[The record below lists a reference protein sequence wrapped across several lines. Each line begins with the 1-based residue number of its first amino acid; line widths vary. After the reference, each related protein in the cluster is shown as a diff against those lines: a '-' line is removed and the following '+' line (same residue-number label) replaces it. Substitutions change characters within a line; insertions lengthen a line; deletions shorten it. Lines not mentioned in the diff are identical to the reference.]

1 MSTRRDGVR
10 SRCTMFTLAVLLA
23 GTVLAGCGSSSS
35 KGPVTLNWYVYPE
48 PSGSFAYA
56 ASTCSKDSGGKY
68 NIVMNLLSTASDQQR
83 VSEVRRLAAGDPS
96 IDILAMDVDW
106 TAEYAAAKW
115 ILPWPPALAAQV
127 TRGDL
132 PGPVATATWSG
143 KLYAAPVN
151 SNTEILWYR
160 KDLLAA
166 IHRPPPTTWSQM
178 IDDAIL
184 LAKMGKPHYIEEQGA
199 QYEGLTVWFN
209 SMVDSAGG
217 GILTKSNKI
226 IVGPSTEVAASIM
239 HRLATSPAAD
249 PSLNV
254 TQESQSETAFEHSTA
269 AFQIN
274 YPFVWAAAQ
283 KDTPS
288 IGKEMGY
295 ALFPRVNPAVA
306 PSVSI
311 GGYNLGVSAFSKH
324 PQLAFDA
331 VRCMIQ
337 PQFQRRDAI
346 KGGLAPVLASI
357 YSEPAFIKSYPFS
370 ALIKAQLEHYGIR
383 PQTPVYADVTLA
395 IQKALSP
402 TSAIA
407 PKSVVST
414 LRTEIKDALSSRALL

>member
-1 MSTRRDGVR
+1 MMTAAALLL
-10 SRCTMFTLAVLLA
+10 TAAVV
-23 GTVLAGCGSSSS
+23 TGCGSSSS
-35 KGPVTLNWYVYPE
+35 HGPVTLNWYVYPE

-56 ASTCSKDSGGKY
+56 ASTCSKESGGKY

-115 ILPWPPALAAQV
+115 ILPWPAAQAAQV
-127 TRGDL
+127 TSGDL
-132 PGPVATATWSG
+132 PGPVATATWNG
-143 KLYAAPVN
+143 RLYAAPLN

-160 KDLLAA
+160 KDLLAE
-166 IHRPPPTTWSQM
+166 IHQPPPTTWTQM

-184 LAKMGKPHYIEEQGA
+184 LAKQGKPHYIEEQGA

-217 GILTKSNKI
+217 GILTKSDQV
-226 IVGPSTEVAASIM
+226 IVGPSTQTAAAIM
-239 HRLATSPAAD
+239 HRLATSPGAD

-254 TQESQSETAFEHSTA
+254 AEESQSETAFEHGTA

-274 YPFVWAAAQ
+274 YPFVWAAAH

-295 ALFPRVNPAVA
+295 ALFPRVNPAIA
-306 PSVSI
+306 PRVSI
-311 GGYNLGVSAFSKH
+311 GGYNLGVSAFSRH

-346 KGGLAPVLASI
+346 AGGLAPVQASI
-357 YSEPAFIKSYPFS
+357 YGEPSFIKSYPFS
-370 ALIKAQLEHYGIR
+370 ALIKAQLERYGIR

-402 TSAIA
+402 TSAIN
-407 PKSVVST
+407 PGSVVST
-414 LRTEIKDALSSRALL
+414 LRGEIKDALSSQALL

>member
-1 MSTRRDGVR
+1 MIYGI
-10 SRCTMFTLAVLLA
+10 AVLLA
-23 GTVLAGCGSSSS
+23 GAALVGCGSSSS
-35 KGPVTLNWYVYPE
+35 ASGPVTLNWYVYPE

-68 NIVMNLLSTASDQQR
+68 NIVMQLLSTSSDQQR
-83 VSEVRRLAAGDPS
+83 VSEVRRLAAGDSS

-106 TAEYAAAKW
+106 TAEYATAKW
-115 ILPWPPALAAQV
+115 IRPWPAALAAQV

-132 PGPVATATWSG
+132 PGPVATASWNG
-143 KLYAAPVN
+143 RLYAAPLN

-166 IHRPPPTTWSQM
+166 IHQPPPTTWTQM
-178 IDDAIL
+178 FHDADL
-184 LAKMGKPHYIEEQGA
+184 LAKAGKAHFIEEQGS

-209 SMVDSAGG
+209 SLVDSAGG
-217 GILTKSNKI
+217 GILTKNDKI
-226 IVGPSTEVAASIM
+226 VVGPSTRVAASIM
-239 HRLATSPAAD
+239 HELATSPAAD

-254 TQESQSETAFEHSTA
+254 TMEAQSETAFEHGTA

-274 YPFVWAAAQ
+274 YPFVWAAAH

-295 ALFPRVNPAVA
+295 ALFPRVNPAIA
-306 PSVSI
+306 PRVSI
-311 GGYNLGVSAFSKH
+311 GGYNLAVSSFSKH

-331 VRCMIQ
+331 VKCMIQ

-346 KGGLAPVLASI
+346 QGGLAPVQASI
-357 YSEPAFIKSYPFS
+357 YSEPAFIKSYPF
-370 ALIKAQLEHYGIR
+370 AAIIKAQLERYGIR
-383 PQTPVYADVTLA
+383 PKTPVYADVTLA

-402 TSAIA
+402 TSAIQ
-407 PKSVVST
+407 PKSVVNT
-414 LRTEIKDALSSRALL
+414 LRNEIKSALSSEALL

>member
-1 MSTRRDGVR
+1 MMT
-10 SRCTMFTLAVLLA
+10 TAAVLLIA
-23 GTVLAGCGSSSS
+23 AVVAGCGSSSS
-35 KGPVTLNWYVYPE
+35 HGPVTLNWYVYPE

-115 ILPWPPALAAQV
+115 IRPWPAAQAAQV
-127 TRGDL
+127 TSGDL
-132 PGPVATATWSG
+132 PGPVATATWNG
-143 KLYAAPVN
+143 RLYAAPLN
-151 SNTEILWYR
+151 SNTELLWYR
-160 KDLLAA
+160 KDLLAQ
-166 IHRPPPTTWSQM
+166 IHQPPPTTWTRM

-184 LAKMGKPHYIEEQGA
+184 LAKQGKPHYIEEQGA

-217 GILTKSNKI
+217 GILTKSDKV
-226 IVGPSTEVAASIM
+226 IVGPSTQVAAAIM

-254 TQESQSETAFEHSTA
+254 AEESQSETAFEHGTA

-274 YPFVWAAAQ
+274 YPFVWAAAH

-295 ALFPRVNPAVA
+295 ALFPRVNPAIA
-306 PSVSI
+306 PRVSI
-311 GGYNLGVSAFSKH
+311 GGYNLGVSAFSQH

-346 KGGLAPVLASI
+346 AGGLAPVQASI
-357 YSEPAFIKSYPFS
+357 YGEPSFIKSYPFS
-370 ALIKAQLEHYGIR
+370 AVIKAQLERYGIR

-402 TSAIA
+402 TSAIN
-407 PKSVVST
+407 PSSVVST
-414 LRTEIKDALSSRALL
+414 LAGEIKDALSSQALL